1 MLHSKAANELTR
13 RIIGCCITVHR
24 HFGPGLLESI
34 YHEALQLELAHN
46 KIKSERGR
54 SVMLEYRGTTL
65 STPLRLDLLVEDEV
79 IVELK
84 SVETILS
91 VHEAQLLSYMR
102 LADKHWGLLV
112 NFNVSVLK
120 DGIRRKVRAI
130 SI

>member
-1 MLHSKAANELTR
+1 
-13 RIIGCCITVHR
+13 V
-24 HFGPGLLESI
+24 
-34 YHEALQLELAHN
+34 
-46 KIKSERGR
+46 
-54 SVMLEYRGTTL
+54 
-65 STPLRLDLLVEDEV
+65 DLLVEDEV